1 MFHFVLDLPSTIA
14 YNKNKKKKGRG
25 TARIPGSNR
34 LQTTNNKKGARTMEN
49 MDMMDQISELKNTI
63 LSLKAVAVSFSRC
76 YTEGTPEANLLAVQ
90 IDPENYCYLFHVITD
105 QICEAKQM
113 VEALEAEAEKKYCR
127 KD

>member
-1 MFHFVLDLPSTIA
+1 
-14 YNKNKKKKGRG
+14 
-25 TARIPGSNR
+25 
-34 LQTTNNKKGARTMEN
+34 MEN

-76 YTEGTPEANLLAVQ
+76 YTEGTPETNLLAVQ

-105 QICEAKQM
+105 QISEAKQK